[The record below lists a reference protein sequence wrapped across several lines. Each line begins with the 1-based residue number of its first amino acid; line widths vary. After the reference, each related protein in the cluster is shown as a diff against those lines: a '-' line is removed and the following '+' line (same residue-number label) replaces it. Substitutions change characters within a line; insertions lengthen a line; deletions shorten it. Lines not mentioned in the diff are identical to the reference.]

1 MRLHWLRG
9 SGQLPTFY
17 HVIPFAIVMDARML
31 MLWSTITQS
40 AVRTVQARKVIKKR
54 LQRSR
59 ERLHRARRRL
69 LQWRINMT
77 AMVFLA
83 LALEPVNRNVY
94 SRRHAIIIIV
104 SPVDN
109 VQTAF

>member
-1 MRLHWLRG
+1 M
-9 SGQLPTFY
+9 
-17 HVIPFAIVMDARML
+17 MDARML

-40 AVRTVQARKVIKKR
+40 AVRTRKVIKKR

-83 LALEPVNRNVY
+83 LALEPVNRNFGLFSCVFQCIAKRVY
-94 SRRHAIIIIV
+94 I
-104 SPVDN
+104 
-109 VQTAF
+109 